1 MMQDKRFL
9 VALILL
15 AVVATGLMLQAPNQ
29 GGVEQGETLVLP
41 GLDLDAV
48 SGLELSRGEERVSLV
63 LGPDGWQVEQKASY
77 PADFKNLAEFLLQ
90 LSKLRIAERK
100 TAKPENHNRLGV
112 ADTGEG
118 AGTSVTLKPGG
129 EQLIVG
135 RTSTSRGSYFRYA
148 DDPQVYLA
156 DSLLEVSL
164 DALTWLDPVIIN
176 VDAETVRQVSIATKS
191 AGYLGAAWDE
201 ESAELRLE
209 NVPVDREL
217 RYEGIA
223 DTLGRLLVN
232 LRLLDVEPY
241 QDGFFIDPTVT
252 RLTLE
257 NGDVIEVQTVQ
268 SGEEYWLHLGLDGKR
283 DWQYRISEFTYR
295 DLNKT
300 MEDMLQPPEEGSG
313 AQE

>member
-1 MMQDKRFL
+1 MMQNKKFL
-9 VALILL
+9 IALILL

-29 GGVEQGETLVLP
+29 GGSEQGETLVLP
-41 GLDLDAV
+41 DLDLDSV
-48 SGLELSRGEERVSLV
+48 SGLELSRGDEGVSLV
-63 LGPDGWQVEQKASY
+63 LGPDGWQVTQKAGY
-77 PADFKNLAEFLLQ
+77 PADFKNLSEFLLQ
-90 LSKLRIAERK
+90 LSKLRIVERK
-100 TAKPENHNRLGV
+100 TAKPENHDRLGV

-118 AGTSVTLKPGG
+118 AGTSVTIKPGG

-135 RTSTSRGSYFRYA
+135 STSSSRGSYFRYA
-148 DDPQVYLA
+148 GDPQVYLA
-156 DSLLEVSL
+156 DSSLEVNL
-164 DALTWLDPVIIN
+164 DVLAWLDPVIIN

-209 NVPVDREL
+209 NVPADREL

-257 NGDVIEVQTVQ
+257 NGDLIELQTVQ
-268 SGEEYWLHLGLDGKR
+268 SGDEYWLHLGLDEKTA
-283 DWQYRISEFTYR
+283 WQYRISEFTYR

-300 MEDMLQPPEEGSG
+300 MEDMLQPPEGSE